1 MTSTTSS
8 RPRRSRRLALTAVTA
23 TAAIVA
29 APLLVGA
36 APANASELAGW
47 SFTPTALCNQATG
60 SVQVSLLASNNAG
73 YVGGAPADAE
83 IGWIFWVRMNGG
95 QWNAVTGD
103 GASNVWETAAG
114 RYGYTPGRTVTWG
127 HGTYEVYVTYAINT
141 PNGWQTSGDRAQHY
155 ETTAYQDNAFATG
168 ASCTA

>member
-1 MTSTTSS
+1 MTSTTAS
-8 RPRRSRRLALTAVTA
+8 RRRRGGRLALTATT

-29 APLLVGA
+29 ASLLVGA
-36 APANASELAGW
+36 APANAGELAGW

-73 YVGGAPADAE
+73 YVGGAPASAQ

-103 GASNVWETAAG
+103 GVSNVWDTDTG
-114 RYGYTPGRTVTWG
+114 KYGYTPGRTVTWG
-127 HGTYEVYVTYAINT
+127 HGTYEVYVSYAINT
-141 PNGWQTSGDRAQHY
+141 STGWQTSGEWAQHSV
-155 ETTAYQDNAFATG
+155 TAGYQDNAFTTG
-168 ASCTA
+168 TSCTA